1 VILTNDTGPMS
12 GERRMASLAVFT
24 DLDGTLLD
32 HETYAWEPAAEAL
45 DQCRR
50 LGVPVIMVSSKTRAE
65 MDVLRDELRLDWPF
79 VSENGGG
86 IAFPPSC
93 RPAPPVE
100 AVPVGKDRV
109 WPLGVRYEVV
119 VRALREIR
127 KGLGLGT
134 LRGFSDMTVE
144 EIRQRTGLSEQGAR
158 LAAQREYDEP
168 VVVEGLTDRERD
180 GLIRAAEERG
190 LQVAAGGRFLH
201 LFGSCDKGVA
211 VSRVTAWLRTWI
223 PGLRTMGLG
232 DSPND
237 LPMLRVVDVPVLIR
251 SSRNVTEMLR
261 AIPGIRITE
270 AAGPAA
276 WNRAVMDLLSQGGMD

>member
-1 VILTNDTGPMS
+1 MIPTTDTDPMA
-12 GERRMASLAVFT
+12 EDRRFASLAVFT

-32 HETYAWEPAAEAL
+32 HDTYAWEPAAEAL

-65 MDVLRDELRLDWPF
+65 MEVLREELRLDWPF

-100 AVPVGKDRV
+100 AVPFGKGRV
-109 WPLGVRYEVV
+109 WPLGVRYEEV
-119 VRALREIR
+119 VRAFREIR
-127 KGLGLGT
+127 EDLGLGS

-144 EIRQRTGLSEQGAR
+144 EIRRHTGLSEEGAR
-158 LAAQREYDEP
+158 LASQREYDEP
-168 VVVEGLTDRERD
+168 IVAEGLTDRERN

-190 LQVAAGGRFLH
+190 LQMAAGGRFLH

-211 VSRVTAWLRTWI
+211 VSRITAWLRAWR

-237 LPMLRVVDVPVLIR
+237 LPMLRKVDTPVLIR
-251 SSRNVTEMLR
+251 SSRSVTEMIR
-261 AIPGIRITE
+261 AIPGIRVTE
-270 AAGPAA
+270 ETGPAA
-276 WNRAVMDLLSQGGMD
+276 WNRAVMDVLSFQ